1 MGKNL
6 PKSNKKGNAS
16 QSNAKSK
23 FTVIKSRKE
32 KRKQE
37 RILKKQNKLHFYE
50 KKYHREKFEEIV
62 SRKIEDDGNG
72 NEELKKPLSDKTLEI
87 KNREKKESEQ
97 KLKNA
102 RRKKELQRANAE
114 EEKNIK
120 RLEKQLKLNKRK
132 GKDKETRLPS
142 SFSAEGLDYIL
153 DVCDPSKIENL
164 EMSESEDDNSSGEQ
178 DYDSDGLDDELQ
190 NDSSSNM
197 QQSEDDDMIPNAG
210 EDEELNSEISDDIE
224 IDPDISGD
232 ENINPNLTEN
242 QSDEMQDESD
252 QGESED
258 KPTTVSNLN
267 DKENDYWED
276 IYGRTRDAE
285 GNVINLQTEAN
296 CDQNQASKTF
306 SNKYIPPAMRAKMEA
321 GNEKLIKLKKQVK
334 GLLNRLAE
342 SNMHSICRQLEEL
355 YSCNSRNDMNECLSE
370 IISASILESSGTSP
384 TPER

>member
-1 MGKNL
+1 M
-6 PKSNKKGNAS
+6 
-16 QSNAKSK
+16 
-23 FTVIKSRKE
+23 
-32 KRKQE
+32 
-37 RILKKQNKLHFYE
+37 KKQNKLHFYE
-50 KKYHREKFEEIV
+50 KKFHPKKLKKIGSRE
-62 SRKIEDDGNG
+62 IEDNGNG
-72 NEELKKPLSDKTLEI
+72 NEELKKSWSDDTLKI

-97 KLKNA
+97 KLKDA

-132 GKDKETRLPS
+132 GKDKEIRLPS

-178 DYDSDGLDDELQ
+178 DYDSDGLDDDLQ
-190 NDSSSNM
+190 IDSSSTL
-197 QQSEDDDMIPNAG
+197 QQSEAYDINPNTG

-224 IDPDISGD
+224 MDPDISGD

-242 QSDEMQDESD
+242 ETDNLQDESD

-258 KPTTVSNLN
+258 KPTAVSNLN

-285 GNVINLQTEAN
+285 GNIVNLQTDTK
-296 CDQNQASKTF
+296 CDQNHASKTL

-321 GNEKLIKLKKQVK
+321 GNEKLIKLKKQIK

-370 IISASILESSGTSP
+370 IISASILASAGTSP

>member
-6 PKSNKKGNAS
+6 LKSNKKGNTS
-16 QSNAKSK
+16 QSNVKPK
-23 FTVIKSRKE
+23 FTVINSRKE

-50 KKYHREKFEEIV
+50 KKYHREKLKEIGSREIEENGI
-62 SRKIEDDGNG
+62 G
-72 NEELKKPLSDKTLEI
+72 NEKLKKPLSDDTLKI

-164 EMSESEDDNSSGEQ
+164 EMSESEDDDSSGEQ
-178 DYDSDGLDDELQ
+178 NYDSDDLDEESQ
-190 NDSSSNM
+190 NDSSSTLK
-197 QQSEDDDMIPNAG
+197 QSELYDINLNTG

-224 IDPDISGD
+224 MDPDISGD
-232 ENINPNLTEN
+232 ENINSNLTEN
-242 QSDEMQDESD
+242 ESDNMQDESD
-252 QGESED
+252 QGESGD

-267 DKENDYWED
+267 DKETNYWED

-285 GNVINLQTEAN
+285 GNVIDLQSDAKS
-296 CDQNQASKTF
+296 DQNQASRTL

-321 GNEKLIKLKKQVK
+321 GNEKLIKLKKQIK

-342 SNMHSICRQLEEL
+342 SNMHSICRQLEDL